1 MKGTACTKVWRLPWA
16 GPVGKK
22 IQQKDEGI
30 RVQGVPVGI
39 QYKGEVNTK

>member
-1 MKGTACTKVWRLPWA
+1 MKGTACFEVWRLHWA

-30 RVQGVPVGI
+30 RVKGVPVGI
-39 QYKGEVNTK
+39 QYKREMNTK